1 MRIVFGKFYAQSPGL
16 NANRGVT
23 LGIESYGAAQ
33 NFGGNLVF
41 LECDSGVIERVFREV
56 PQQLAQRFGGVQ
68 AMTFNKFI
76 YLLEALLP
84 TDRESVSD
92 SHITGR

>member
-1 MRIVFGKFYAQSPGL
+1 
-16 NANRGVT
+16 
-23 LGIESYGAAQ
+23 LGIESDWPAQ
-33 NFGGNLVF
+33 DLGGNLVL

-56 PQQLAQRFGGVQ
+56 AQQLAQRFRGVQ